1 MSSENDVNVVVA
13 IDFGTT
19 FSGFAF
25 ANKVK
30 PEEINISNIHLNNIW
45 LGRKGLPKTN
55 TALLYIDEY
64 LELNRRWGEQAL
76 IYEPS
81 RRVEQVHYIIERFK
95 LLLDNDAKDN
105 WPVLPKSL
113 DAKTVITDYFVK
125 MKEVIE
131 EVLEKRCRVSLS
143 QVLFVLSVPAEWPP
157 HTRDILRDCVY
168 KAGLLDESKRQSN
181 NYRLEFTTEPEAAA
195 IYCLSYAGEDFSPGD
210 TYLVVDCG
218 GGTVDL
224 TIRTLLPDKTLEEET
239 VRSGGLCGSTF
250 VDQEFLKFLRLTV
263 GSEAMD
269 QFKKNHYGSL
279 QKLIYK
285 FFCPEVKLPFDGE
298 SNEYEP
304 IELDLEKYCPA
315 LIQYITGET
324 KERLEN
330 EEWII
335 DIKFDDVMRMFDPAV
350 NDIIDLIHAQLE
362 RLPKQRKL
370 KTMFLVG
377 GFSESTYL
385 FKRVKSVFKNRIDDD
400 KIINP
405 PDPIAAIVKGA
416 CYYGLNKNIVKIRI
430 LKWSYGI
437 ETNSEYN
444 QYDDPKELR
453 FDGNRILRFNVLA
466 NQGDKLEVNKD
477 GKPREYKPLSRN
489 QLAVTF
495 KLLYANFP
503 NPKYPSQKG
512 VKTLGK
518 LTINLPLKGYG
529 TDRIIEFFLRFA
541 EEELK
546 VTARNKI
553 TLESYSATFNYP
565 RDGDN
570 PV

>member
-1 MSSENDVNVVVA
+1 MSDIDVVVA

-25 ANKVK
+25 ANKAK
-30 PEEINISNIHLNNIW
+30 PEEISINNIW

-55 TALLYIDEY
+55 TALLYVDKNIK
-64 LELNRRWGEQAL
+64 LHSKWGEQAL

-81 RRVEQVHYIIERFK
+81 RRVEQDHYIIERFK
-95 LLLDNDAKDN
+95 LLLDEDAKDN
-105 WPVLPKSL
+105 WPVLPKNL
-113 DAKTVITDYFVK
+113 NVKTVITDYFVK
-125 MKEVIE
+125 MKGVIE
-131 EVLEKRCRVSLS
+131 EVLEKRCKASLS
-143 QVLFVLSVPAEWPP
+143 QVIFVLSVPAEWPP
-157 HTRDILRDCVY
+157 RTRDILRDCVY
-168 KAGLLDESKRQSN
+168 KAGLLDESNRQSN
-181 NYRLEFTTEPEAAA
+181 QHKLEFTTEPEAAA
-195 IYCLSYAGEDFSPGD
+195 IYCLSCAGEKVSVGD

-250 VDQEFLKFLRLTV
+250 VDQGFLKFLSLAV
-263 GSEAMD
+263 GSEAME
-269 QFKKNHYGSL
+269 QFKENHYGSL

-285 FFCPEVKLPFDGE
+285 FFCPEVKLPFGGE
-298 SNEYEP
+298 SDEFEP

-324 KERLEN
+324 KEKLKN

-335 DIKFDDVMRMFDPAV
+335 DIKCEDVMRMFDPAV

-362 RLPKQRKL
+362 RLPKQRKV

-385 FKRVKSVFKNRIDDD
+385 FKRVKTVFKNRIDN
-400 KIINP
+400 IINP
-405 PDPIAAIVKGA
+405 LDPIAAIVRGA
-416 CYYGLNKNIVKIRI
+416 CYYGLNKNIIKIRT

-437 ETNSEYN
+437 EINSEYN
-444 QYDDPKELR
+444 YNDPKELR
-453 FDGNRILRFNVLA
+453 FDGNRILRFDALA
-466 NQGDKLEVNKD
+466 KQGDRLEVNKD
-477 GKPREYKPLSRN
+477 SKPREYKPLSRN
-489 QLAVTF
+489 QLCCTF
-495 KLLYANFP
+495 KLLYANHP
-503 NPKYPSQKG
+503 NPKYPSQNG
-512 VKTLGK
+512 VRTLGK

-529 TDRIIEFFLRFA
+529 ADRIIEFFLKFA

-546 VTARNKI
+546 MMDQFNKELSLHLNI
-553 TLESYSATFNYP
+553 LKLSKLN
-565 RDGDN
+565 R
-570 PV
+570 